1 MKRTTIE
8 LDERLLARA
17 RKALGTTTA
26 KATVEEALR
35 QAARSAEAELTER
48 AERQR
53 TLLRRLSQFADVE
66 LLKSDAMWR

>member
-35 QAARSAEAELTER
+35 RAARSAEAELTEL